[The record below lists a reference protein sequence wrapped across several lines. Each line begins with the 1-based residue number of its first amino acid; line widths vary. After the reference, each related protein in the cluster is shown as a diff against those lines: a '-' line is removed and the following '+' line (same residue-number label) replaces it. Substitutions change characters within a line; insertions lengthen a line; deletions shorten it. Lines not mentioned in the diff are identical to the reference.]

1 MKSNWRKNQKG
12 KRLLEEVYDTICF
25 AHEEMLEISNSGNIT
40 TELSLFI
47 DKKDE
52 EIFFNL
58 CNAHANSKEIIFLE
72 KIIYQQSSH
81 FAKKNKVRRKFVHQY
96 FMKNV
101 AILRK
106 VKLDLLLDNNTTTNY
121 PDLIKKLR
129 QKKPL
134 DTVWFNGILK
144 KLSLVK
150 EYEDFY
156 KQEAISIYFRIIEHQ
171 IDKGS
176 EMVMDL
182 IWDKKLVSFN

>member
-58 CNAHANSKEIIFLE
+58 CNADANSKEIIFLE